1 MAFGYLLP
9 TCFSWDSLAQT
20 SHCSVFG
27 FLSSTTLPFVQVVGA
42 KGKSRTRDDGA
53 ADVVE
58 RCRVDISL
66 R

>member
-9 TCFSWDSLAQT
+9 TCFSWDSLAET

-42 KGKSRTRDDGA
+42 KGKSRARDYGA

-58 RCRVDISL
+58 RCSVDISL